1 MRLRLLCLLS
11 FVAASFVMG
20 GCSSFKIATPVDGS
34 TNVTGP
40 VNADITWNDSNMTA
54 IHFTVDGADKTS
66 AFTITNTPTGG
77 EAKSTLALQPG
88 QHTVGATGNYQFI
101 YAQTATALSTFTVS
115 GPVVPTPTIS
125 SLTPNI
131 GPKGTTVKITGTN
144 FSANCADNTITFG
157 TGSATATAPC
167 SSTAINFSVP
177 AQASFGSNNIT
188 VTVQAV
194 KSAAAAFTVARE
206 PGAFTEITADIEGK
220 IASTQCSTG
229 AVKLNI
235 CTGANCSAPTFPFTA
250 SFTNPSGT
258 SIGQPLGF
266 HQNGTGASGIGGA
279 GFSLCTVGVVLD
291 ADTHSNGTSA
301 QAMGIQFLDLS
312 TGQLFPLGREYFFNY
327 GAPNNASYVP
337 RIFRSPDGTILI
349 VATASTIGPS
359 TLTAAVI
366 DQVNPNTPANTTCTS
381 TSATNVF
388 LASIT
393 ASNMVSISLA
403 GTNCSAIAI
412 H

>member
-1 MRLRLLCLLS
+1 MRLRVMCLLS
-11 FVAASFVMG
+11 LVAASFLLG
-20 GCSSFKIATPVDGS
+20 GCSSFKIVTPADGS
-34 TNVTGP
+34 TNVTAP

-54 IHFTVDGADKTS
+54 IHFTVDGVDKTG
-66 AFTITNTPTGG
+66 AFTISNTATGG
-77 EAKSTLALQPG
+77 EAKTTLALQPG

-144 FSANCADNTITFG
+144 FSANCGDNTIAFG

-167 SSTAINFSVP
+167 TATELNFSVP
-177 AQASFGSNNIT
+177 AQASFGSNNVT
-188 VTVQAV
+188 VTVQNV
-194 KSAAAAFTVARE
+194 KSAAAAFTVARA
-206 PGAFTEITADIEGK
+206 PGLFVEITADIENNITSK
-220 IASTQCSTG
+220 PCSTG
-229 AVKLNI
+229 ATKLNV
-235 CTGANCSAPTFPFTA
+235 CAGTNCSAPTYPYTA
-250 SFTNPSGT
+250 SFTTSGNAA
-258 SIGQPLGF
+258 IGQPLGY
-266 HQNGTGASGIGGA
+266 HKNGTGTSGIGGA

-312 TGQLFPLGREYFFNY
+312 SGHLFPLSGYFFNY

-359 TLTAAVI
+359 TLTAAVV
-366 DQVNPNTPANTTCTS
+366 DQANPNTPANTTCTS
-381 TSATNVF
+381 MSANANF
-388 LASIT
+388 SASIT
-393 ASNMVSISLA
+393 ASNTVSISLA

>member
-11 FVAASFVMG
+11 FVAASFVLG
-20 GCSSFKIATPVDGS
+20 GCSSFKIVTPVDGS
-34 TNVTGP
+34 TNVTAP

-54 IHFTVDGADKTS
+54 IHFTVDGADQTG
-66 AFTITNTPTGG
+66 AFTITNTATGG

-88 QHTVGATGNYQFI
+88 QHTVGASGTYKFI
-101 YAQTATALSTFTVS
+101 YTQNATALSTFKVS

-125 SLTPNI
+125 SLTPNM
-131 GPKGTTVKITGTN
+131 GPKNTTVKITGTN

-157 TGSATATAPC
+157 TGSAVATGPC
-167 SSTAINFSVP
+167 SSTVINFTVP
-177 AQASFGSNNIT
+177 AQASFGSNNVT
-188 VTVQAV
+188 VTVQNV

-206 PGAFTEITADIEGK
+206 PGVFVEITSDIENH

-229 AVKLNI
+229 AAKLNI
-235 CTGANCSAPTFPFTA
+235 CTGVNCSAPTFPFTA
-250 SFTNPSGT
+250 SFTNSTGT
-258 SIGQPLGF
+258 AIGQPMGF
-266 HQNGTGASGIGGA
+266 HLNGTGTSGIGGA

-291 ADTHSNGTSA
+291 ADTHTNGTSA

-312 TGQLFPLGREYFFNY
+312 TKQLFPLGGYFFNY

-366 DQVNPNTPANTTCTS
+366 DQANPSTPANTTCTA
-381 TSATNVF
+381 TSATPAF
-388 LASIT
+388 SASIT
-393 ASNMVSISLA
+393 ASNTVSISLS
-403 GTNCSAIAI
+403 GTACNAITI

>member
-20 GCSSFKIATPVDGS
+20 GCSSFKIVTPVDS
-34 TNVTGP
+34 TNVTAP

-66 AFTITNTPTGG
+66 VFTITSTPTGG

-131 GPKGTTVKITGTN
+131 GPKNTTVKITGTN
-144 FSANCADNTITFG
+144 FSANCADNTIAFG
-157 TGSATATAPC
+157 MGSAVATAPC

-177 AQASFGSNNIT
+177 AQASFGSNNVT

-206 PGAFTEITADIEGK
+206 PGVFTEITTDIEGK

-229 AVKLNI
+229 AAKLNI
-235 CTGANCSAPTFPFTA
+235 CTGVNCSAPTFPYTA
-250 SFTNPSGT
+250 SFTDSGGT
-258 SIGQPLGF
+258 AIGHALGY
-266 HQNGTGASGIGGA
+266 HVNGTGTSGIGGA

-291 ADTHSNGTSA
+291 ADTHTNGTSA

-312 TGQLFPLGREYFFNY
+312 TKQLFPLGGYFFNY

-381 TSATNVF
+381 TSANANF

-393 ASNMVSISLA
+393 ASNTVSISLA
-403 GTNCSAIAI
+403 GANCSAIAI